1 MATMFNRRELLAV
14 QTVRER
20 NEVLRALSRAGVA
33 CSLRACSLRACSP
46 PSVLRTGRLPLEEGA
61 ASWRIYVRR
70 ADYAQAAALLGLA
83 PIP

>member
-33 CSLRACSLRACSP
+33 CSLRACSP

-61 ASWRIYVRR
+61 VSWRIYVRR